1 MKGNPR
7 VGLSE
12 GGVWMIDRSG
22 CGISDRGEIR
32 LCCRLIEREGG
43 REREMGGEEGEI
55 FRARMYHTV
64 LYDFRVNGVL

>member
-1 MKGNPR
+1 MVYRIG
-7 VGLSE
+7 
-12 GGVWMIDRSG
+12 
-22 CGISDRGEIR
+22 GEIR